1 MGGVMGP
8 PVSMTQGPV
17 YTIAEGGGVLSQRIY
32 SGIPFVA
39 GKLGTSEFDALQWFV
54 TQNGAPFPRDIRRN
68 MVINAGLFSSEIIE
82 GSDCLHEWCQY
93 MMDNFHL
100 MDEIAMW
107 NPIKPLDERFFIEN
121 HITQIKKYLPL
132 RALEPF
138 YQDLPENRWSLA
150 IEKPFCV
157 VSPFV
162 ESIENQWAKR
172 DVLFPVLLW
181 SSKAKFCGGVCTGYS
196 PLICDRDEICS
207 WPTSVLEQGWWAG
220 VNHIVDS
227 CVATGAKFVFV
238 GAGAL
243 SLPVCFELKKKG
255 ISAIHTGGGT
265 QIIFGIRGRRWLSH
279 SVISGFF
286 NEHWISPQASEIPS
300 AGNVIEGGCY
310 F

>member
-1 MGGVMGP
+1 
-8 PVSMTQGPV
+8 VSMTQGPV

-68 MVINAGLFSSEIIE
+68 MMINAGLFSSEIIE
-82 GSDCLHEWCQY
+82 GSDCVREWCQY

-107 NPIKPLDERFFIEN
+107 NPIKPLDERFFIERFVP
-121 HITQIKKYLPL
+121 QVKKYLPL
-132 RALEPF
+132 RSLEPF

-162 ESIENQWAKR
+162 ESIENQWSKR
-172 DVLFPVLLW
+172 DKLFPVLLW
-181 SSKAKFCGGVCTGYS
+181 SPKAKFCGGVCTGYS
-196 PLICDRDEICS
+196 PLICDKDEICS

-243 SLPVCFELKKKG
+243 SLPVCFELKKRG

-279 SVISGFF
+279 SVIS
-286 NEHWISPQASEIPS
+286 SLAYSESLLLPNYHERES
-300 AGNVIEGGCY
+300 CNKSFVREVE
-310 F
+310 